1 MVGDAMCAACQRIYL
16 QCRTHI
22 DNREHPGAIVKHK
35 GKNKK
40 RSRRV
45 IGVGRCELMLVHR
58 CRNGDVPAVFTI
70 QPLHNLTELFAVRRC
85 IGDVVIRYIK
95 MYHLM
100 QQRLLKLALRAFVV
114 SADAYGEV
122 GVRPAQQ
129 LAHTA
134 ARHGAQTGASL
145 RQRNTR
151 HRQLIAE
158 IIGVELPEPCVQY
171 ICCQRHPTRRS
182 RGKRSGD
189 MHSPCQTRQWRAPPC
204 PVGR

>member
-1 MVGDAMCAACQRIYL
+1 MVGDATRAACQRIYL

-22 DNREHPGAIVKHK
+22 DNREHPGTIVKYK

-58 CRNGDVPAVFTI
+58 CRNGDVPAVLAI
-70 QPLHNLTELFAVRRC
+70 QPLHDLTELFAVRRC

-114 SADAYGEV
+114 GADAYGEV
-122 GVRPAQQ
+122 GIRPAQQ
-129 LAHTA
+129 LAHAA
-134 ARHGAQTGASL
+134 ARHRAQTGASL

-158 IIGVELPEPCVQY
+158 IISVELPEPCMQY

-189 MHSPCQTRQWRAPPC
+189 MRSPCQTRQWRAPPC
-204 PVGR
+204 PVGQ

>member
-22 DNREHPGAIVKHK
+22 DNREHPGTIVKHK

-58 CRNGDVPAVFTI
+58 CRNGDVPAVLAI
-70 QPLHNLTELFAVRRC
+70 QPLHNLAKHFAVRRC
-85 IGDVVIRYIK
+85 VGDVFIRDII
-95 MYHLM
+95 MNHFV
-100 QQRLLKLALRAFVV
+100 QQRLLKLALRALVV
-114 SADAYGEV
+114 GADAYGEV

-129 LAHTA
+129 LAHAA
-134 ARHGAQTGASL
+134 ARHGAQSGACL
-145 RQRNTR
+145 RKCNTR

-171 ICCQRHPTRRS
+171 VYSKRHPTRRS
-182 RGKRSGD
+182 QDKQSGD
-189 MHSPCQTRQWRAPPC
+189 MRSPCRTRQWRAPPC
-204 PVGR
+204 PAGR

>member
-58 CRNGDVPAVFTI
+58 CRNGDVPTVLAI
-70 QPLHNLTELFAVRRC
+70 QPLHDLTELFAVRRC
-85 IGDVVIRYIK
+85 IGDVVICYIK
-95 MYHLM
+95 MYHFV

-114 SADAYGEV
+114 GADAYGEV

-134 ARHGAQTGASL
+134 TRHGAQTGASL

-189 MHSPCQTRQWRAPPC
+189 MRSPCQTRQWRAPPY
-204 PVGR
+204 PVDR